1 MFALYW
7 MAAAVILL
15 IIEILTLGLTSIW
28 FAGGAVLAAA
38 AAFIGAPLWLQM
50 VLFIV
55 VSCVLFFMTRPLAQK
70 YLNSHVEKTNVDAI
84 IGQHGIVKEEIDN
97 AEGKGLVIVNGVDWS
112 AKSLNG
118 EVIREGSQI
127 VIHKI
132 QGVKL
137 VVESM
142 PMPAPEPWPE
152 EAKETGEAAEEQE
165 LEKEQEEA
173 EEEQEENQEE

>member
-55 VSCVLFFMTRPLAQK
+55 VSCILFMTRPLAQK

-97 AEGKGLVIVNGVDWS
+97 AQGQGLVIVNGVDWS

-127 VIHKI
+127 VVHKI

-142 PMPAPEPWPE
+142 PMPAPKPWPE
-152 EAKETGEAAEEQE
+152 EAKETGEEAEEQE
-165 LEKEQEEA
+165 LEKEKEQEEA
-173 EEEQEENQEE
+173 EEENQEE